1 MFADTLIWWPS
12 RNLKFMEFSEEEKS
26 RARATLSD
34 KRLEGSTLP
43 VIAPGSL
50 QVGQFS
56 AWLRCSFRES

>member
-1 MFADTLIWWPS
+1 
-12 RNLKFMEFSEEEKS
+12 MEFSEEEKS

-43 VIAPGSL
+43 VLAPGSL